1 MSTEVKISWCWV
13 GVLTT
18 KGTFVGNSD
27 TCWQG
32 GCGVGVQKIW
42 RYKWIYINWHLN
54 TEYDLQD
61 LAFYTPLRMMRYAHS
76 PKLKNYKVLLLFNFW
91 RERAVFQRSAFGRS
105 TASNDVVATIS
116 ICLFF
121 FFSPVFFSPSRPFLI
136 EGVLGSKNLFS
147 ESCLECPKTYG

>member
-54 TEYDLQD
+54 AEYDLQD

-76 PKLKNYKVLLLFNFW
+76 PKLKNYKILLLFNFW
-91 RERAVFQRSAFGRS
+91 RERAVFQRSAVGRS
-105 TASNDVVATIS
+105 TASNDVVATIFIRLFS
-116 ICLFF
+116 FF
-121 FFSPVFFSPSRPFLI
+121 FPFFSRFPPLRPFLI

-147 ESCLECPKTYG
+147 ESCLECPKT